1 FDRTVNYLKQRKQ
14 FGQPI
19 GAFQALQHRIAD
31 LKAQIEAVRL
41 LVYKAAWNWDNKKV
55 DPTVTSMAKYLAGK
69 LAVKVCDEAVQMH
82 GGYGYIAEYEV
93 ERFMRDAK
101 ITEIYEGTKE
111 IQLNTIARGIFGKM
125 S

>member
-1 FDRTVNYLKQRKQ
+1 
-14 FGQPI
+14 
-19 GAFQALQHRIAD
+19 
-31 LKAQIEAVRL
+31 
-41 LVYKAAWNWDNKKV
+41 
-55 DPTVTSMAKYLAGK
+55 GK